1 MSRGWKKIISASSGT
16 AKAAV
21 GKDFNPEISKN
32 LLGMAFCVPTTN
44 LSVMG
49 LTCYLEKPAKHD
61 IKKVVKQALE
71 GSLKDILGFTEHQST
86 LQEDRDVHPQQATV
100 CPRHSS

>member
-1 MSRGWKKIISASSGT
+1 MGWKKIISASSGT

-21 GKDFNPEISKN
+21 GKVNPEISKN

-71 GSLKDILGFTEHQST
+71 GIPQG
-86 LQEDRDVHPQQATV
+86 HPGL
-100 CPRHSS
+100 H